1 MNKIKLLNIDKIIQ
15 NDSILND
22 DYLIV
27 QKFEDKISEL
37 YKTDN
42 NSEIIDEDLSILYQI
57 TEDNNYNIKIYSK
70 PNLSIFKLEPEF
82 IDISDNFVF
91 GGSYIRSIFNKD
103 NLDSDE
109 KLELELELELELHLY
124 PLSNIDFEKFKL
136 DSYIETPTMF
146 YKKVNKY
153 VIYINKF
160 KSKSIGEVLL
170 NNSYIKRCI
179 LYKDR
184 LYCSPMFILEYAL
197 NKEFIS
203 TAIVDPVFHTK
214 IDLFG
219 IYPKKIIK
227 KDTLIDLI
235 NLKDY
240 ESFKS
245 KISEI
250 NLQDSCMDILD
261 EVTPIEYAMK
271 LFLNESCSVIR
282 EQIKLIIKDLFKL
295 CNFIRHPAFYAE
307 LLNLANIDDELF
319 STLSDEKFIEMK
331 IFFNKENLATL
342 TTLSEI
348 DDLILRYYIELD
360 FEEKF
365 YSYIKFLNKRLS
377 GNIILYL
384 IKYSPEKIIK
394 YGIKRKLFS
403 KHHLYK
409 IILESEELQHFS
421 TMLKAYAEEID
432 HHQMMNYLDTII
444 NNYLSKSFYYMYKI
458 DPSII
463 SFKDADGNTILHLLT
478 EENFNE
484 KFINL
489 ILTLGEDLLMI
500 KNDLGE
506 TPLLMHSRL
515 QHNLILNLLLQY
527 TMHNNK
533 DSLLEDVDNNKNS
546 IYHLLSKSD
555 SNLPL
560 FKLFIQS
567 PSTKLVINKQNSSK
581 QTPIILSTI
590 HHSENIFYLLQTSNA
605 DLSIKDAFSNSVY
618 HYVCL
623 NEMCI
628 GMAIEDKPNIFGFTP
643 SDYCKISKTYYHFI

>member
-22 DYLIV
+22 DYVIV

-42 NSEIIDEDLSILYQI
+42 NSEIIDEDLSILYDI
-57 TEDNNYNIKIYSK
+57 TENNNYNIKIYSK
-70 PNLSIFKLEPEF
+70 PNLSIFKLESEI
-82 IDISDNFVF
+82 IDLSNNFVF
-91 GGSYIRSIFNKD
+91 GGSYIRSIFNKY
-103 NLDSDE
+103 NLESDE
-109 KLELELELELELHLY
+109 KLELELHLY
-124 PLSNIDFEKFKL
+124 PLSNIDFEKL
-136 DSYIETPTMF
+136 SIIGSYIETPTMF
-146 YKKVNKY
+146 YKKVNNLIVY
-153 VIYINKF
+153 LNKF

-179 LYKDR
+179 FYKER

-197 NKEFIS
+197 NKDFIS
-203 TAIVDPVFHTK
+203 TTIIDPVFHTK

-219 IYPKKIIK
+219 IYPKKLIK

-235 NLKDY
+235 NLKDF

-245 KISEI
+245 KLIEI
-250 NLQDSCMDILD
+250 NLNESCNDILD
-261 EVTPIEYAMK
+261 AITPIEYAMK
-271 LFLNESCSVIR
+271 LFINETCLVIR
-282 EQIKLIIKDLFKL
+282 DQIKLIIAELFKNS
-295 CNFIRHPAFYAE
+295 NFIRHPAFYAE
-307 LLNLANIDDELF
+307 LLNLTNIDEELF

-331 IFFNKENLATL
+331 KYLDRD
-342 TTLSEI
+342 TLSKLSNLSNLSDI
-348 DDLILRYYIELD
+348 DDFILKYYIELD
-360 FEEKF
+360 LEEKF

-377 GNIILYL
+377 GNIINYL

-403 KHHLYK
+403 RHHLYK

-421 TMLKAYAEEID
+421 TMSKAYAEDID
-432 HHQMMNYLDTII
+432 QQMMMNYFDTII
-444 NNYLSKSFYYMYKI
+444 NNCLSKSFYYMYKL
-458 DPSII
+458 DHSILSI
-463 SFKDADGNTILHLLT
+463 KDDDGNTILHLLS

-489 ILTLGEDLLMI
+489 ILTLGENLLME
-500 KNDLGE
+500 KNNLGE
-506 TPLLMHSRL
+506 TPLLMHSRR
-515 QHNLILNLLLQY
+515 QHHLILNLLLQY
-527 TMHNNK
+527 IIHNNM
-533 DSLLEDVDNNKNS
+533 DSLLEDLDNDKNS
-546 IYHLLSKSD
+546 IYHILSKSD

-581 QTPIILSTI
+581 QTPIIISTI
-590 HHSENIFYLLQTSNA
+590 HQSENIFYLLQTSNA